1 MNTPTH
7 TPTPLRRK
15 VVIILDNGGGITLQI
30 SGRYQHR
37 YQHTYQDPAQ
47 AATDISAATEPA
59 CDLSD
64 WEGNEHGWLIPTQ
77 DEIRNGG
84 YSVYSLADF
93 LATAPE
99 DIWGLAGQKLRAALA
114 TAKE

>member
-59 CDLSD
+59 CDLC
-64 WEGNEHGWLIPTQ
+64 GWLVPAQ

-99 DIWGLAGQKLRAALA
+99 DIWGLAGQKLRSGLA
-114 TAKE
+114 RAIF